1 MSNDQTANSVSGAET
16 TVNNTVVS
24 KTEAVAKAKWYIVHT
39 YSGYENKVLTTLKQK
54 VENMGLQDQF
64 PDVTIPVE
72 KVREIVKKRVKG
84 KDGKFKKDEDGN
96 FVEED
101 TEVIS
106 EFKIFP
112 SYVFIKMIMSDDHQN
127 VVRSVRGCTGFVG
140 LNSMNATEKVGGSV
154 IHNAPPALS
163 DEEVRELGLEA
174 DNEENQV
181 EFRFKFKVGDTVRI
195 TGQYC
200 PFEDPVCIVEAIDE
214 ENNSVTVIGN
224 MFGRKIPADLPAT
237 DVEMAD

>member
-1 MSNDQTANSVSGAET
+1 MSDNQTPE
-16 TVNNTVVS
+16 TVNNTVPS
-24 KTEAVAKAKWYIVHT
+24 RTKSAAEAKWYIVHT

-112 SYVFIKMIMSDDHQN
+112 SYVFIKMIMSDDNQN

>member
-1 MSNDQTANSVSGAET
+1 MSDNQTAE
-16 TVNNTVVS
+16 TVNNTVPS
-24 KTEAVAKAKWYIVHT
+24 RTKSAAQAKWYIVHT

-64 PDVTIPVE
+64 LDIVIPVE

-84 KDGKFKKDEDGN
+84 KDGKYKKDEYGN

-101 TEVIS
+101 TEVIT

-112 SYVFIKMIMSDDHQN
+112 SYVFIKMLMSVDNQN
-127 VVRSVRGCTGFVG
+127 IVRSVRGCTGFVG
-140 LNSMNATEKVGGSV
+140 LNSMNATEKVDGSI

-163 DEEVRELGLEA
+163 DEEVMELGLETEA
-174 DNEENQV
+174 V
-181 EFRFKFKVGDTVRI
+181 EGNIELKLGFNVGDSVRI
-195 TGQYC
+195 IGQYC

-214 ENNSVTVIGN
+214 ETKTVTVIGN

-237 DVEMAD
+237 DVEPVD

>member
-1 MSNDQTANSVSGAET
+1 MSDDQTAN
-16 TVNNTVVS
+16 TVNNTVPSRS
-24 KTEAVAKAKWYIVHT
+24 KTAAQAKWYIVHT

-64 PDVTIPVE
+64 ADVVIPVE

-84 KDGKFKKDEDGN
+84 KDGKFKKDENGD

-101 TEVIS
+101 TEVIT

-112 SYVFIKMIMSDDHQN
+112 SYVFIKMVMSDDNQN

-140 LNSMNATEKVGGSV
+140 LNSMNATEKVGDSV

-163 DEEVRELGLEA
+163 DEEVMELGLET
-174 DNEENQV
+174 DNDTSAAV
-181 EFRFKFKVGDTVRI
+181 LRFKFKVGDSVRI
-195 TGQYC
+195 IGQYC
-200 PFEDPVCIVEAIDE
+200 PFEDPVCTVEAIDE
-214 ENNSVTVIGN
+214 ENNTVTVIGN
-224 MFGRKIPADLPAT
+224 MFGRKIPADLPVT
-237 DVEMAD
+237 DVEPAE